1 MSSHIPRSV
10 RLNALVRLAVLVS
23 RAALVRL
30 AVRASTA
37 VLVPLGAPV
46 RQAALVPQVALV
58 RLAGSVALVV
68 LVALGTL
75 VVALVID
82 SASAAR
88 VAQAHA
94 NAVSPAVQPSEDLR
108 IFDAHIHYNRD
119 VWSLYSVDEALAI
132 LDQAGIY
139 KAFVSST
146 PDEGSLQLAA
156 RAPDRIV
163 LDLRPYRTPSD
174 PATWTRDPSIVTY
187 LEERLPERHYAG
199 IGEFHLMPGEVQR
212 NEVPR
217 EVADLAVQRGLIL
230 HAHADAQAVEELL
243 QLRPD
248 IRVLWAHAG
257 MSASPGGVRQLLE
270 LHPNLWV
277 ELALRSDVAPSG
289 RLDPA
294 WAALFTDY
302 PDRFMI
308 GTDTWIPSQWTRLPS
323 LMADVRVWLRQ
334 LPPEVARAIAS
345 GNAERVLTSLLP

>member
-119 VWSLYSVDEALAI
+119 VWSVYSVDEALAI
-132 LDQAGIY
+132 LDQAGVY

-199 IGEFHLMPGEVQR
+199 IGEFHVMPRRGPAQR
-212 NEVPR
+212 S
-217 EVADLAVQRGLIL
+217 AARGG
-230 HAHADAQAVEELL
+230 
-243 QLRPD
+243 R
-248 IRVLWAHAG
+248 
-257 MSASPGGVRQLLE
+257 PGGT
-270 LHPNLWV
+270 
-277 ELALRSDVAPSG
+277 A

-294 WAALFTDY
+294 CTRRCAGGRGAAPVAARHTGAVGARWHVGVAWRRAAAAGAASESVGGAGAAHRRRARRSARSCVGSVVHGL
-302 PDRFMI
+302 PGSVHDRHRYVDSFAV
-308 GTDTWIPSQWTRLPS
+308 DTLAV
-323 LMADVRVWLRQ
+323 AD
-334 LPPEVARAIAS
+334 
-345 GNAERVLTSLLP
+345 G